1 MLIHRRAVKSRVPW
15 KCRLYTDHTQFIA
28 WRHGLVNKY
37 VYSSK
42 YVYGPIHRHSEYHTT
57 NSQVCRVGFLSI
69 DESTCKSVRFVLPL
83 RFIHMI
89 DGDACPIRGMRRIG
103 VSYLCWWEGGG
114 HSDVG
119 RSQAEFSMLAVTRVI
134 EISTLK
140 CCSSFSARFSCS

>member
-1 MLIHRRAVKSRVPW
+1 MEARRCQVYSVK
-15 KCRLYTDHTQFIA
+15 D
-28 WRHGLVNKY
+28 GLKTANDKY

-89 DGDACPIRGMRRIG
+89 DGDACPIRGMRLIG

-114 HSDVG
+114 HLD
-119 RSQAEFSMLAVTRVI
+119 RV
-134 EISTLK
+134 
-140 CCSSFSARFSCS
+140 A